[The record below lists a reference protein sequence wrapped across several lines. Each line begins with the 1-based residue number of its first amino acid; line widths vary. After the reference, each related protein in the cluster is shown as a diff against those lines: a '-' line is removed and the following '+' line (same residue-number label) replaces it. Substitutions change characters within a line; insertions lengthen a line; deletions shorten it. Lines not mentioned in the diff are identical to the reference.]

1 MRFTMKNYKYH
12 IFVLTILFSTQ
23 LFFAQEKPRAPLEPE
38 AIEGIE
44 NEFEFEFQ
52 EVFEMKEEDE
62 KKLLKNLKK
71 ELQKNLE
78 VIKRV
83 NKVKYIDLLRESQ
96 FKNMKIP
103 FIVKH
108 EKLMHEKEN
117 KIFEIEVEVEALA
130 AKHKSA
136 AANEQGKIKQKLKKG
151 LNKLF
156 ELKEERRKQE
166 VEALQKELGELKKS
180 LEIRQRNMDKII
192 ERRIQELLEEDQ
204 YLEWD

>member
-1 MRFTMKNYKYH
+1 MKNYKYH
-12 IFVLTILFSTQ
+12 IFVLTMFFSVQ
-23 LFFAQEKPRAPLEPE
+23 LFFAQEKPRSPLEPE
-38 AIEGIE
+38 PPEKIE
-44 NEFEFEFQ
+44 NEFEFELQ
-52 EVFEMKEEDE
+52 EFFEMKEEDE

-83 NKVKYIDLLRESQ
+83 NKEKYIDFLRESQ
-96 FKNMKIP
+96 FKNMKTP

-108 EKLMHEKEN
+108 EKLMHEREN
-117 KIFEIEVEVEALA
+117 KIFEAEVEVAALA
-130 AKHKSA
+130 AKHQTA
-136 AANEQGKIKQKLKKG
+136 AANEKLRIKEQLKSE

-156 ELKEERRKQE
+156 VLKEERRKQE

-180 LEIRQRNMDKII
+180 LEVRQRNKDKII